1 MTLTTGRRRS
11 APPALI
17 AALALTA
24 TALVGAGVSDAS
36 SQAAAPAVASSTF
49 HATGASMAERMRHE
63 GERAA
68 LRKQM
73 RVLWE
78 QHMEWTY
85 ATVASFASGA
95 PNLTATLNRLLQN
108 QTDLGNAIEP
118 YYGQR
123 AANRLAELLRTHIE
137 EAVPVLTA
145 AQAGDQAALT
155 SAIAAWKTNA
165 RQIADFLAAANPHW
179 GRAEMR
185 TMMATHIDQTVAY
198 AAAQLEGHYARSI
211 RLYGHAEHHMLQMAD
226 MLSNGIIAQ
235 VPGRF

>member
-1 MTLTTGRRRS
+1 MTPTTGRRRWAS
-11 APPALI
+11 PALI
-17 AALALTA
+17 AALALTGA
-24 TALVGAGVSDAS
+24 TLVGTGVT
-36 SQAAAPAVASSTF
+36 AAATPAAVPAVAS
-49 HATGASMAERMRHE
+49 ATGHGMGAGMRH
-63 GERAA
+63 GSGKAV

-73 RVLWE
+73 RALWE

-123 AANRLAELLRTHIE
+123 AANRLAALLRTHIE

-155 SAIAAWKTNA
+155 SAIATWKTNA

-235 VPGRF
+235 FPGRF